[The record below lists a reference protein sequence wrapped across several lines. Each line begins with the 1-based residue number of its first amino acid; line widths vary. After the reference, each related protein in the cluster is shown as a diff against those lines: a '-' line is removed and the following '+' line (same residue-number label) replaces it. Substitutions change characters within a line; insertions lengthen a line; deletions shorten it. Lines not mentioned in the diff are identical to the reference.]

1 MLTPSRGFT
10 LPEVLL
16 AMAAGSLIML
26 ATTKAYPA
34 LRQQSAAFLGAYQLE
49 LRLRQAAFGIEKDL
63 RRAGFCAGRC
73 AGRPLTIARH
83 AGEEADSCVIVAYDL
98 NRNGR
103 WETAG
108 DEAEKFGYRLR
119 AGRLERQRGVSQ
131 CNGGGWENLFE
142 RDEVRI
148 ETFSIRLLPGN
159 NGRRLL
165 RLALSGRSASA
176 VGHARSIRWDI
187 NVEAPSS

>member
-1 MLTPSRGFT
+1 MLTSARGFT

-16 AMAAGSLIML
+16 AMAAGSLIIL
-26 ATTKAYPA
+26 AAAKAYPA

-63 RRAGFCAGRC
+63 RRAGFCAGTC
-73 AGRPLTIARH
+73 IGRAMSIARH
-83 AGEEADSCVIVAYDL
+83 AGEAPDSCVIVAYDL

-103 WETAG
+103 WEATG

-119 AGRLERQRGVSQ
+119 EGRLERQRGVSQ

-142 RDEVRI
+142 RAEVHI
-148 ETFSIRLLPGN
+148 ETFNVRLLPGKD
-159 NGRRLL
+159 GRRLL
-165 RLALSGRSASA
+165 RLTLGGRSADSGA
-176 VGHARSIRWDI
+176 MTRSMRWDI
-187 NVEAPSS
+187 NVEVPSA